1 MVRQNLQAAAQELGL
16 ALDFRPVKDPT
27 RLRFRLIRPEERA
40 PRPNR
45 GGQPRSQEPAAP
57 EQPAVETPSGS
68 TADEGYGA
76 PKRRRRQRRT
86 AAAGRRAGRRCVGKV
101 S

>member
-1 MVRQNLQAAAQELGL
+1 MVRQNLLAAAHALGL
-16 ALDFRPVKDPT
+16 TLDFRPVRDPA
-27 RLRFRLIRPEERA
+27 RLFRIITPGARAARPKHGSR
-40 PRPNR
+40 
-45 GGQPRSQEPAAP
+45 PRSQEPAAA

-86 AAAGRRAGRRCVGKV
+86 AAAGRRAGRRCGGKV